1 MKKLNWKA
9 TVTSLTLAAVLTLP
23 VAAMAAEDTAPA
35 EDYPLQT
42 LEYRNEEY
50 PIEDAQPE
58 LILDAQAEEVSLEEY
73 VSGMPNL
80 SEDEKKEYLEL
91 CQKLEEMAAQLDGV
105 EPGSNAVA
113 DDLFCQMAPLEA
125 RLMELEEKAC
135 PMEEYVAEE
144 ISYQDMVAQ
153 LELSEEEKQE
163 LAAAYEKLDA
173 LWMETEPEA
182 GDWAPTPEMNQLGA
196 RITELEMKA
205 FVNSL
210 TETDSRQEVKDA
222 AEEVAKIY
230 NEYVQALRDN
240 ALEEQLN
247 ALEGKLD
254 EAFLKLE
261 ELTLA

>member
-1 MKKLNWKA
+1 
-9 TVTSLTLAAVLTLP
+9 
-23 VAAMAAEDTAPA
+23 
-35 EDYPLQT
+35 
-42 LEYRNEEY
+42 
-50 PIEDAQPE
+50 
-58 LILDAQAEEVSLEEY
+58 
-73 VSGMPNL
+73 
-80 SEDEKKEYLEL
+80 
-91 CQKLEEMAAQLDGV
+91 
-105 EPGSNAVA
+105 
-113 DDLFCQMAPLEA
+113 
-125 RLMELEEKAC
+125 
-135 PMEEYVAEE
+135 
-144 ISYQDMVAQ
+144 MVAQ